1 VRSSARTAGFVLVE
15 VCVAMFLLV
24 ACLLPVMGVALSVSG
39 RTTRLDDRARALSAS
54 GIPAADP
61 GAADWTWGP
70 RPGRVTWVDGPV
82 LQAELDATGAG
93 AAELIGVWVDGWFLG
108 ESSTEDVP
116 VVVLGTEAGWRAAA
130 GREVVVRARRRNGPW
145 GAPFRT
151 LVPGLG
157 EEGSESLFES
167 QAPTGSGDAAL
178 VMHVPSASPVEL
190 TIVTG
195 GHAGEP
201 VTTSIPLPFGLP
213 SVGPAQA
220 SCCSI
225 VQAWMSIPS
234 RALDVY
240 F

>member
-1 VRSSARTAGFVLVE
+1 VRSPARAAGFVLVE

-24 ACLLPVMGVALSVSG
+24 ACLLPVMGVAVSLSG

-54 GIPAADP
+54 GTPAVEP

-70 RPGRVTWVDGPV
+70 RPGRVTWVDGPM
-82 LQAELDATGAG
+82 LQAELDAAGAG

-108 ESSTEDVP
+108 ESSTEDAP

-130 GREVVVRARRRNGPW
+130 GREVVVRGRRRNGPW

-151 LVPGLG
+151 LVPGLN
-157 EEGSESLFES
+157 EEASEPSHES
-167 QAPTGSGDAAL
+167 QVLTGLGDAAL
-178 VMHVPSASPVEL
+178 VVHVPSASPVEM
-190 TIVTG
+190 TIVSG

-201 VTTSIPLPFGLP
+201 VTTSVPLPFALP
-213 SVGPAQA
+213 SAGPAQA

-225 VQAWMSIPS
+225 VQAWMSASS